1 MHNMIGGWGTWEGL
15 HWRWLTVGVVSHPLN
30 DGFLYSSFQQS
41 AFLVQMWTLAFSKE
55 LAVTFRCSWVLP
67 CRCDSSM
74 PCVSIMAVWFFS
86 AGLSSVG
93 CTACVWEFFRAD
105 KISAALK
112 GLNSHLEVEDV
123 HNIFITPTKH
133 SAADTKHNS
142 VAYKVV
148 LAVRKKHDSSCPWTQ
163 AAAYLWW
170 FLFTLKLG
178 WNFAQLCKKLHTYKV
193 LCTSL
198 EPPIILS
205 LFGRKTGNR
214 WNVFHVSLLI
224 SHSFATIRGK

>member
-1 MHNMIGGWGTWEGL
+1 
-15 HWRWLTVGVVSHPLN
+15 
-30 DGFLYSSFQQS
+30 
-41 AFLVQMWTLAFSKE
+41 
-55 LAVTFRCSWVLP
+55 
-67 CRCDSSM
+67 M
-74 PCVSIMAVWFFS
+74 PCVPIMAVWFFS

-148 LAVRKKHDSSCPWTQ
+148 LAVRKKHDSSCP
-163 AAAYLWW
+163 
-170 FLFTLKLG
+170 
-178 WNFAQLCKKLHTYKV
+178 
-193 LCTSL
+193 
-198 EPPIILS
+198 
-205 LFGRKTGNR
+205 
-214 WNVFHVSLLI
+214 
-224 SHSFATIRGK
+224 